1 MKNVCHYLSVDMGRG
16 DIMKKE
22 TNVDIGGGGPKIW
35 HLRSDVIFRRPYKDF
50 LSKWDQI
57 RRKLRFWSHL
67 LKKFLMEN
75 FIFCAVELNKK
86 GRGSRT

>member
-1 MKNVCHYLSVDMGRG
+1 MKNYFLRSLIMKNVCHYLSVDMGRG

-50 LSKWDQI
+50 LSK
-57 RRKLRFWSHL
+57 
-67 LKKFLMEN
+67 
-75 FIFCAVELNKK
+75 
-86 GRGSRT
+86 

>member
-50 LSKWDQI
+50 LSK
-57 RRKLRFWSHL
+57 
-67 LKKFLMEN
+67 
-75 FIFCAVELNKK
+75 
-86 GRGSRT
+86 